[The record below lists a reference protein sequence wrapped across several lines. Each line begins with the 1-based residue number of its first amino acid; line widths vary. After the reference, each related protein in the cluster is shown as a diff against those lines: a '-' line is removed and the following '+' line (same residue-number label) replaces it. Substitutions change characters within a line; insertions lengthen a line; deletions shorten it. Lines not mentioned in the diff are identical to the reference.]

1 MKRVAFTIDGTP
13 KGKARP
19 RADFV
24 NGRVHEDPESAKE
37 EMRIRGIA
45 AKAFGDGDPWT
56 GPVRL
61 VVTAIFEIP
70 ASWPKRYREALAN
83 GGTIYHDQKP
93 DKDNIEKLVMDAC
106 NSLVWR
112 DDGQVALGGILKRYG
127 SPERM
132 EVVAELIL
140 DESGNPPM
148 PTPRQIA
155 AEKVSWASVVQARA
169 DAKAARREAAKQR
182 RAEFSAKIGGK
193 PPFRGRAKK

>member
-1 MKRVAFTIDGTP
+1 MKRVAFTVDGTP

-24 NGRVHEDPESAKE
+24 NGRVHEDAESAKVE
-37 EMRIRGIA
+37 KRIKGIA
-45 AKAFGDGDPWT
+45 ADAFGDRDPWT

-61 VVTAIFEIP
+61 IVTAIFEIP
-70 ASWPKRYREALAN
+70 ASWPSRYRKALLDGA
-83 GGTIYHDQKP
+83 TIYHDQKP
-93 DKDNIEKLVMDAC
+93 DKDNIEKMVMDAC
-106 NSLVWR
+106 NSVVWR
-112 DDGQVALGGILKRYG
+112 DDGQVSVGGILKRYG

-155 AEKVSWASVVQARA
+155 AEKVEWKAVVQARA
-169 DAKAARREAAKQR
+169 DAKAARRAAAKER
-182 RAEFSAKIGGK
+182 RAEFASKIGGK
-193 PPFRGRAKK
+193 PPFRGRSKK